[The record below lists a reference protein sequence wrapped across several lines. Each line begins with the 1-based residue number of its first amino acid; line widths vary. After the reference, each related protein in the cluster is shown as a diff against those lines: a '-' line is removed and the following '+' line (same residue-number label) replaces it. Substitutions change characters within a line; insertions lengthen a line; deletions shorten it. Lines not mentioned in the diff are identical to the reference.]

1 MRSLSRTFASA
12 QIRRTFFC
20 GAAQSGASDHARAHP
35 AALRARATRRDGGP
49 LFFSLE
55 RRARARAC
63 STAHIVGGTVRL
75 GAEEPA
81 APTVPAAKGKVEDVE
96 HGVAADNKA
105 FDLALKPDAE
115 WQAELRKAMRV
126 DNDATAPVPPA
137 PPMRALSQSAG
148 ISRLVGPPGSQFSV
162 EGPAGLPVHI
172 TEAEAVERIDPL
184 VKTQIEQAIA
194 AH

>member
-1 MRSLSRTFASA
+1 VRKSAVPFFAA
-12 QIRRTFFC
+12 RRRAELRIT
-20 GAAQSGASDHARAHP
+20 HARTLRLCVRERP
-35 AALRARATRRDGGP
+35 AAMAG
-49 LFFSLE
+49 LFFFRS
-55 RRARARAC
+55 RGARARAC

-81 APTVPAAKGKVEDVE
+81 APTVPAAKVKVEDVE

>member
-1 MRSLSRTFASA
+1 MAGL
-12 QIRRTFFC
+12 
-20 GAAQSGASDHARAHP
+20 
-35 AALRARATRRDGGP
+35 
-49 LFFSLE
+49 LFFFARE
-55 RRARARAC
+55 ARARAC

-81 APTVPAAKGKVEDVE
+81 APTVPAAKVKVEDVE
-96 HGVAADNKA
+96 HGVAADNKV

-126 DNDATAPVPPA
+126 GNDATAPVPPA

-162 EGPAGLPVHI
+162 EGPAGLPVYI
-172 TEAEAVERIDPL
+172 TEAEAVERVDPL
-184 VKTQIEQAIA
+184 VKTQIEEAIA